1 MKSSLS
7 QSQAREAS
15 TLKSRTL
22 FSHKLLSVFIRRPRK
37 SLSIIVIS
45 SLLCD
50 WLKLLRA
57 ARRCVESARGSL

>member
-45 SLLCD
+45 SLSCD
-50 WLKLLRA
+50 WLKLRT